1 MTDESMTGETLVRSL
16 RRIIA
21 EQARRIEEQEAEIG
35 ALNRH
40 NIELR
45 GAVDALLQPDR
56 SGVRANIPTTS
67 SD

>member
-1 MTDESMTGETLVRSL
+1 MIDESMTGETLVRSL

-21 EQARRIEEQEAEIG
+21 EQARQIEEQEAEIG

-45 GAVDALLQPDR
+45 GAVDALLRPDR
-56 SGVRANIPTTS
+56 SAVAKPTP
-67 SD
+67 